1 MKKVEEVRKDLEEVR
16 KDLEEVRK
24 DLEEL
29 KKNKNNFEP
38 TPKTWIPNESEA
50 FWVAD
55 IELNPVVYTNIKQF
69 KSRNNRIL
77 KYNRIF
83 KTLEECQLYCDIQ
96 KAFRDTSRE
105 FKYTS
110 DNYYLWYDHTA
121 KKIRND
127 CLYSV
132 QHKDI
137 YFDSEKTIQNLID
150 KFGEENVKRYYLG
163 VY

>member
-1 MKKVEEVRKDLEEVR
+1 MKEVEEVRKDLEEVR
-16 KDLEEVRK
+16 KDLK
-24 DLEEL
+24 EL

-121 KKIRND
+121 KK
-127 CLYSV
+127 
-132 QHKDI
+132 
-137 YFDSEKTIQNLID
+137 
-150 KFGEENVKRYYLG
+150 
-163 VY
+163 